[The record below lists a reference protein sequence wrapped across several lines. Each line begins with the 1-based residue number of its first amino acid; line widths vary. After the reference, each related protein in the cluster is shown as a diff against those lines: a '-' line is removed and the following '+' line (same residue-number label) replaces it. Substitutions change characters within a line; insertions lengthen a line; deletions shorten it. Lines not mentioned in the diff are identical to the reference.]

1 MNGSIILLRIIHVV
15 CGTFWVGA
23 VFMTVLFL
31 IKALA
36 DVGPAGGQVMG
47 ALIKRRYFDI
57 LPAIALVTVLSGID
71 LLRRVSGGFGS
82 EYMGS
87 RTGIV
92 LSVGAVAGFLALA
105 IGVLISRPATLG
117 AAGLMGK
124 AASMPDG
131 PEKGA
136 LMAQVA
142 ARRARGMMSLYVVA
156 VLLFVAVTCMA
167 AARYA

>member
-1 MNGSIILLRIIHVV
+1 MDSSIIILRILHIV

-36 DVGPAGGQVMG
+36 DVGPVGGQVMG

-71 LLRRVSGGFGS
+71 LLRRVSGGFRS

-87 RTGIV
+87 RAGIV
-92 LSVGAVAGFLALA
+92 LSVGALAGLIALG
-105 IGVLISRPATLG
+105 IGVLVSRPATLG
-117 AAGLMGK
+117 AAALMGR

-142 ARRARGMMSLYVVA
+142 AKRARGMTSLYVVA
-156 VLLFVAVTCMA
+156 VLLFVAVTTMA
-167 AARYA
+167 VARYA

>member
-1 MNGSIILLRIIHVV
+1 MNGSMIILRILHIV
-15 CGTFWVGA
+15 GGAFWVGA

-47 ALIKRRYFDI
+47 ALIKRRYFEV
-57 LPAIALVTVLSGID
+57 LPAIALVTVLSGIE
-71 LLRRVSGGFGS
+71 LLRRVSGGFRS

-87 RTGIV
+87 RAGIV
-92 LSVGAVAGFLALA
+92 LSIGALAGLLGLA
-105 IGVLISRPATLG
+105 IGALVSRPATLG
-117 AAGLMGK
+117 AAALMGR

-142 ARRARGMMSLYVVA
+142 AKRARGVTSMYVIA